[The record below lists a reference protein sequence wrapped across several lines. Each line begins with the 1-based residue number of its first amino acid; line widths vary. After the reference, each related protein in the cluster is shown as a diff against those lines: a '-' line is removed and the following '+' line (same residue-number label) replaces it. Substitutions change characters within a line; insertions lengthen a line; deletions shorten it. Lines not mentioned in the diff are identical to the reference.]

1 MANKLSNAQLKK
13 LLANMPKLNQYAN
26 AVDNTGRQM
35 PRPEENPASKEAY
48 NMFLNQ
54 LQKKAAAKNAYIND
68 AGPAPVYR
76 NVGEKVRADL
86 ERESRQRD
94 LEASIP
100 NEKFNTW
107 AENVG
112 MPVADIAMTA
122 EGVRGIPALLSM
134 MGKNAAKQGAK
145 NAEQVF
151 NPGFFRND
159 REEAFNELE
168 KEIGNLEAYKNHGRL
183 GPQAQQLI
191 THLEDVLAKK
201 SPFYDLNHNMTKD
214 YWSKTMA
221 DINTPEGRKRL
232 LTHLSPDQLSEIT
245 KTYGTT
251 DKFLDKLLNKSDF
264 TDFRAFLNDMPGASY
279 YAKSSKDR
287 PGLNQFRINRDL
299 FDYLSNSGAQGEKL
313 FNKLMEHETQH
324 HFQNILS
331 EKQLDNLGREMFD
344 DEASDVGLTFL
355 DRMKGFNHI
364 PNDKSVPLYRLSSDQ
379 WSNINRA
386 KNYWRENI
394 EKSPMLSEVRS
405 DLINKGYIKNR
416 YDEITPEMIED
427 LAKER
432 PYFGNLSSDPTGTMN
447 VLQNNRLLSSVEP
460 TRKNYEYLAKMANRL
475 LGTTGVGLGTNAFMN
490 IVNNKRKNGN

>member
-1 MANKLSNAQLKK
+1 MANKLTNAKLKM
-13 LLANMPKLNQYAN
+13 LLANMPKPTQSIN
-26 AVDNTGRQM
+26 AIDNTGRLM
-35 PRPEENPASKEAY
+35 PRPEENPASREAY

-54 LQKKAAAKNAYIND
+54 LQKKAANKNTYIND

-107 AENVG
+107 VENVG

-134 MGKNAAKQGAK
+134 MGKNAAKQGVK
-145 NAEQVF
+145 NADEVF

-159 REEAFNELE
+159 RDEAFLELE
-168 KEIGNLEAYKNHGRL
+168 KDINDIKSYETLGRL
-183 GPQAQQLI
+183 SSDAKALL
-191 THLEDVLAKK
+191 TNLEDVLAKK
-201 SPFYDLNHNMTKD
+201 SPFYDLNHSLTRD

-251 DKFLDKLLNKSDF
+251 DKFLDRLLNKSDF
-264 TDFRAFLNDMPGASY
+264 TDFRAFLNDQPGASY
-279 YAKSSKDR
+279 YARTSKDR
-287 PGLNQFRINRDL
+287 PGLNQFRINKDL
-299 FDYLSNSGAQGEKL
+299 FDYLANSGAQGEKL

-344 DEASDVGLTFL
+344 DAANNQGLDFL

-386 KNYWRENI
+386 KNYFKEHI